1 MKRKISDPWE
11 QHLRDLRMD
20 NLIYGWLLPVVDG
33 LIAALLIVFAIHW
46 LARVLR

>member
-20 NLIYGWLLPVVDG
+20 NLIYGWLLPAAGG
-33 LIAALLIVFAIHW
+33 LIVALLAILAAVW
-46 LARVLR
+46 LAQVLQ

>member
-20 NLIYGWLLPVVDG
+20 NLIYGWLLPVVGG
-33 LIAALLIVFAIHW
+33 LIVGLLTCLAAVF
-46 LARVLR
+46 LNR